1 MQEVIE
7 KQIINLEKYDLKSI
21 DNLPL
26 HYFIVNSEIPKIDDS
41 SSDSNIITKQSKQSK
56 KAGRKRKRP
65 LKDGEKIHDK
75 DARDNILR
83 KVQVHFLSFIKNYM
97 NDLLNHLGYTYEF
110 IDIDYNIKRVITKPS
125 FESLKKKT
133 IGEIL
138 CQKISPKFSTKNQE
152 NNIIIYNK
160 IKENKDLKYFLSQT
174 FMKLF
179 KDVYLKN
186 KRSIDENGLFFKL
199 SEKVETYEDL
209 LNKTKEYDNINEYQK
224 KINDVVQNKYLNHFI
239 IKSNK

>member
-110 IDIDYNIKRVITKPS
+110 IDIDYNIKRVITKQS
-125 FESLKKKT
+125 FASLKKK
-133 IGEIL
+133 
-138 CQKISPKFSTKNQE
+138 
-152 NNIIIYNK
+152 
-160 IKENKDLKYFLSQT
+160 
-174 FMKLF
+174 
-179 KDVYLKN
+179 
-186 KRSIDENGLFFKL
+186 
-199 SEKVETYEDL
+199 
-209 LNKTKEYDNINEYQK
+209 DNW
-224 KINDVVQNKYLNHFI
+224 
-239 IKSNK
+239 